1 MAGFIGAQPLTK
13 ASYEKRLVIATAG
26 QTTFPVSYNPNFLDV
41 LVNGVEMNVGDYTAT
56 NGTSVVFG
64 VGLLVADEVTFKIW
78 GTFNPADTYSMAEV
92 DGKDDYII
100 SMLSKG
106 TDVYSGAYGVTWH
119 SDTDT
124 YVRTGTPG
132 VTSIQSLMKRCVLNT
147 NGTVNYF
154 LNPSNSGYKEDGT
167 VSVLDGTAGNVMVQ
181 VPKFYVKYTDD
192 GVSKSVEISLT
203 ADAGFVVH
211 PAFVKAGVE
220 VAYRYYRAY
229 TAINQVGVLHS
240 VSGVIP
246 TVSQTIATFRTQARA
261 NGAGWEMVDWN
272 LLSAIQALGFV
283 EFADFQWDRY
293 IGAGNN
299 VGADYG
305 ITTGQSNGIG
315 NSSSPSTNNGMW
327 MSYRGIENFYAD
339 VWEFTDGV
347 NFTAYVPYI
356 NSNHTTFASDV
367 FTGDYVSSGVTMPAA
382 SGSYIK
388 NINVGSTGFIPTS
401 VTGGSSTTYVGDGLW
416 TAAGNT
422 IAVFGGS
429 AGTGALGGAFCL
441 NASYASSISSAGV
454 GAGLSY

>member
-1 MAGFIGAQPLTK
+1 MA
-13 ASYEKRLVIATAG
+13 
-26 QTTFPVSYNPNFLDV
+26 
-41 LVNGVEMNVGDYTAT
+41 
-56 NGTSVVFG
+56 
-64 VGLLVADEVTFKIW
+64 
-78 GTFNPADTYSMAEV
+78 TFNIRSSAQQDAITDLLAPQATTYTKTEV
-92 DGKDDYII
+92 DAKDDYII
-100 SMLSKG
+100 SMVGS
-106 TDVYSGAYGVTWH
+106 DAYSGAYGVTWH

-124 YVRTGTPG
+124 YVRTGTLG
-132 VTSIQSLMKRCVLNT
+132 FTSIQSLMKRCVLNVD
-147 NGTVNYF
+147 GTVNYF
-154 LNPSNSGYKEDGT
+154 LHPTNSGYKEDGT

-192 GVSKSVEISLT
+192 GVSKSVDISLT
-203 ADAGFVVH
+203 ADVGFVIH

-220 VAYRYYRAY
+220 VVYRYYRAY
-229 TAINQVGVLHS
+229 TAINEVDVLHS

-246 TVSQTIATFRTQARA
+246 TRSQTIATFRTQARA

-299 VGADYG
+299 AGGDYG

-315 NSSSPSTNNGMW
+315 NSSSPSTNDDMW

-347 NFTAYVPYI
+347 NITDYVPYI
-356 NSNHTTFASDV
+356 NSDHTTFASDV
-367 FTGDYVSSGVTMPAA
+367 FTGGYVSSGVTIPAA
-382 SGSYIK
+382 SGDYIK
-388 NINVGSTGFIPTS
+388 NINVGSTGFIPTD

-416 TAAGNT
+416 TATGNT
-422 IAVFGGS
+422 IAVFGGH
-429 AGTGALGGAFCL
+429 AGSGASDGAFCL
-441 NASYASSISSAGV
+441 YAYAASSLSSASV